1 MTFGLASLN
10 PSAGKKALA
19 KERQT
24 LTTDEL
30 IAEKAVELIPEN
42 ARYIG
47 LDCGSSVGEV
57 AKQIINLPSVK
68 TIVPAQY
75 QPSAN
80 LFRRGPWSDHPLFSM
95 VDPWYSA
102 WSNQPWRHFFESS
115 GVLKHNGLCANNF
128 TDAAMKH
135 QLMNRSSM
143 SVALFSHELF
153 EATSLVETVP
163 WSCFDHVIADSK
175 TLENIIE
182 EIRLK
187 TDLIIVQ

>member
-57 AKQIINLPSVK
+57 ANQIINLPSVK
-68 TIVPAQY
+68 TIVTSSVPAI
-75 QPSAN
+75 S
-80 LFRRGPWSDHPLFSM
+80 
-95 VDPWYSA
+95 
-102 WSNQPWRHFFESS
+102 
-115 GVLKHNGLCANNF
+115 
-128 TDAAMKH
+128 
-135 QLMNRSSM
+135 
-143 SVALFSHELF
+143 
-153 EATSLVETVP
+153 
-163 WSCFDHVIADSK
+163 
-175 TLENIIE
+175 
-182 EIRLK
+182 
-187 TDLIIVQ
+187 

>member
-1 MTFGLASLN
+1 MLEMLKEQTSIKVSTFANEFNVTPKTVRNDLKILEEKGLVIMTFGLASLN

-68 TIVPAQY
+68 TIVTSSVPAI
-75 QPSAN
+75 
-80 LFRRGPWSDHPLFSM
+80 G
-95 VDPWYSA
+95 
-102 WSNQPWRHFFESS
+102 
-115 GVLKHNGLCANNF
+115 
-128 TDAAMKH
+128 
-135 QLMNRSSM
+135 
-143 SVALFSHELF
+143 
-153 EATSLVETVP
+153 
-163 WSCFDHVIADSK
+163 
-175 TLENIIE
+175 
-182 EIRLK
+182 
-187 TDLIIVQ
+187 